1 MNKLVN
7 ADRSNVKVTFFQRRH
22 RIGHDFS
29 LESIFADIR
38 CRLAKKIDS
47 DVKISK
53 FHNNGPL
60 TKIYNIFEAALR
72 QSGNINHITGEL
84 HFLDLFMKKET
95 VILTV
100 LDCGMVAKKK
110 GIARYLVK
118 WLYLKL
124 PVRSAKI
131 VTAISEATKQEILE
145 YTKCEPSKISVIP
158 VAVELIYQPFP
169 KAFNSTRPDILQV
182 GTPYNKNIGRL
193 IESLRGLDCRLT
205 IVGKLS
211 SEHVDA
217 LNSNKIDYRNFYNL
231 AADEM
236 LERYKECDILAF
248 VSTFEG
254 FGMPIVEANSVER
267 VVITSN
273 ISSMPEVAGDAA
285 CLVDP
290 YDVNDIRNGILRL
303 INDEAYRNELI
314 DNGRKNKL
322 RFDPEKISN
331 SYLDLYRRLDHELAR
346 K

>member
-182 GTPYNKNIGRL
+182 GTPYNKNIGRTLTVLFENDIEDGFMHGYTENYIRVKAKYDPIL
-193 IESLRGLDCRLT
+193 IYDT
-205 IVGKLS
+205 K
-211 SEHVDA
+211 
-217 LNSNKIDYRNFYNL
+217 KIR
-231 AADEM
+231 
-236 LERYKECDILAF
+236 
-248 VSTFEG
+248 
-254 FGMPIVEANSVER
+254 
-267 VVITSN
+267 ITSIDSTCSAEVEEPSESFRALRAPTRPN
-273 ISSMPEVAGDAA
+273 QAVRPHSTTLIGLMP
-285 CLVDP
+285 
-290 YDVNDIRNGILRL
+290 
-303 INDEAYRNELI
+303 
-314 DNGRKNKL
+314 
-322 RFDPEKISN
+322 
-331 SYLDLYRRLDHELAR
+331 HQ
-346 K
+346 